1 MAGTTRKP
9 KRPGKARTEIPIQ
22 PAQVPPRIATLPEN
36 PVEKRL
42 TGILAVCLR
51 ELIDDLGAEPA
62 WLPEYQPS
70 GDSEELLAASVG
82 FHGNKLRGS
91 IILAGLPRVF
101 ARLYPFPTL
110 HNPPDL
116 ADWAREMANQAVG
129 RFKNRVLAYG
139 LAVSVS
145 EPKSVPA
152 EDLRVARTK
161 KLIEI
166 PMAIGIED
174 MRLDALIEFDVG
186 PGFELAE
193 QPVTQKGPALPEGSI
208 VLF

>member
-1 MAGTTRKP
+1 M
-9 KRPGKARTEIPIQ
+9 
-22 PAQVPPRIATLPEN
+22 PEN
-36 PVEKRL
+36 PADKRL

-51 ELIDDLGAEPA
+51 ELMDDLGAEPA
-62 WLPEYQPS
+62 WLPECQPS

-82 FHGNKLRGS
+82 FDGNNLRGTVV
-91 IILAGLPRVF
+91 LVGQPRVF
-101 ARLYPFPTL
+101 ARLYPFPTT

-129 RFKNRVLAYG
+129 RFKNRLLAYG
-139 LAVSVS
+139 LTVSVGQPQS
-145 EPKSVPA
+145 APA
-152 EDLRVARTK
+152 EELRVARKK

-166 PMAIGIED
+166 PMAMGIED
-174 MRLDALIEFDVG
+174 MRLDALIEFEVG

-193 QPVTQKGPALPEGSI
+193 QPVTQKGPALAEGSM